1 MNAGALLG
9 SKVSDAGTSEVEQ
22 GVVEYTGF
30 PVGAPG
36 AGVKAGA
43 LLGSKVGDAG
53 ASSVEQGVLSY
64 VGFLVVGA
72 GTSGADVGVG
82 SYGA

>member
-9 SKVSDAGTSEVEQ
+9 SNVSDAGTLIVEH

-53 ASSVEQGVLSY
+53 TWGVEHGVLVYTGS
-64 VGFLVVGA
+64 FVVGA
-72 GTSGADVGVG
+72 GT
-82 SYGA
+82 